1 MHAKQTL
8 YQLSQFS
15 NSDQFLK
22 KIFYYI
28 YLSGGRVMY
37 ATPRVWKS
45 EDDFVEVGSLLP
57 PCGILGIQ
65 LRS

>member
-1 MHAKQTL
+1 
-8 YQLSQFS
+8 
-15 NSDQFLK
+15 
-22 KIFYYI
+22 
-28 YLSGGRVMY
+28 MY